1 MLRKLT
7 DKQKLILVV
16 VIAIVLNI
24 VSFCVAY
31 PEISTPEFGTSARD
45 FSAYY
50 LGAWRLFN
58 NPTQVYYDG
67 ALPDDYTMNGTPQ
80 PFKYT
85 PSFLILMTPFLT
97 LDYLDALTL
106 FDVIQLALMPL
117 LAFFVYKLVKD
128 KNLILAAIA
137 AVIILIQPL
146 PTPASN
152 IPPTEPLHLWI
163 FNINIQSF
171 VPSYYSGYVYINAHI
186 LQTVLL
192 IGALYLGSIKKPW
205 LSALLFAFGLLDP
218 RAALVAI
225 PLLLWYNR
233 QKIRQFIVATVAFVL
248 LTNLPFSFYYD
259 VALAFL
265 RMGLS
270 ADIVSQSYAYDWIS
284 IYGVATLTII
294 EMIPVISKI
303 TKTLQKK
310 LNFNPTNRSPIT
322 QLSLSLCHSVTQ
334 TQPLPLPTYT
344 HLSTHA
350 HAHTRNH

>member
-7 DKQKLILVV
+7 DKQNLILVIM
-16 VIAIVLNI
+16 IAIVVNI
-24 VSFCVAY
+24 IIFCVAY

-50 LGAWRLFN
+50 IGAWRLFN

-67 ALPDDYTMNGTPQ
+67 ALPGDYTLNGTPQ

-97 LDYLDALTL
+97 LNYLDALNL
-106 FDVIQLALMPL
+106 FDIIQLALMPL

-128 KNLILAAIA
+128 KNLIFAAIA

-152 IPPTEPLHLWI
+152 IPPTELLHLWI

-171 VPSYYSGYVYINAHI
+171 APSYYCGYVYINAHI

-192 IGALYLGSIKKPW
+192 IGALYLGSAKKPW

-233 QKIRQFIVATVAFVL
+233 QKIRQFIVAIITLVL
-248 LTNLPFSFYYD
+248 ATTLPFFFYYD
-259 VALAFL
+259 VALTFL
-265 RMGLS
+265 RMGMS
-270 ADIVSQSYAYDWIS
+270 ANIISQSYSYDWIP
-284 IYGVATLTII
+284 IYGVAALTII
-294 EMIPVISKI
+294 EMMPVLNKI
-303 TKTLQKK
+303 MKTLQTR
-310 LNFNPTNRSPIT
+310 LNFKPKT
-322 QLSLSLCHSVTQ
+322 QKIKTIK
-334 TQPLPLPTYT
+334 
-344 HLSTHA
+344 
-350 HAHTRNH
+350 

>member
-7 DKQKLILVV
+7 HKQRLILVV

-24 VSFCVAY
+24 VTFCVAY

-50 LGAWRLFN
+50 MGAWRLFN

-67 ALPDDYTMNGTPQ
+67 SLPGDYIMNGVPQ

-85 PSFLILMTPFLT
+85 PSFLILMTPFLA
-97 LDYLDALTL
+97 LNYLDALTV
-106 FDVIQLALMPL
+106 FDILQLALMPL

-128 KNLILAAIA
+128 KNLILGAIT

-152 IPPTEPLHLWI
+152 IPPTEQIHFWI
-163 FNINIQSF
+163 FDINSQCF
-171 VPSYYSGYVYINAHI
+171 APSYYCGYVYVNAHI

-192 IGALYLGSIKKPW
+192 IGALYLGYVKKPW
-205 LSALLFAFGLLDP
+205 LSALLFTFGLLDP

-233 QKIRQFIVATVAFVL
+233 QKILQFIVATITFVL
-248 LTNLPFSFYYD
+248 ATNLPFFFYHD
-259 VALAFL
+259 IGLTFL
-265 RMGLS
+265 RMGMS
-270 ADIVSQSYAYDWIS
+270 TNIISQSYAYDWIP
-284 IYGVATLTII
+284 IYGVAALTII
-294 EMIPVISKI
+294 ELMPVINKKLKSNVWIQNKFLSKLKRDKSKQKMEEFTSDIEKSKI
-303 TKTLQKK
+303 
-310 LNFNPTNRSPIT
+310 
-322 QLSLSLCHSVTQ
+322 
-334 TQPLPLPTYT
+334 
-344 HLSTHA
+344 
-350 HAHTRNH
+350 